1 MRAHKGF
8 TMLRFIYYRG
18 NIKSKG
24 GWKKMEEEIG
34 LLEVLERRQ
43 QSRKLRE
50 KRDAFIKRVRG
61 EIKLSPLI
69 KRIRGKGK

>member
-1 MRAHKGF
+1 
-8 TMLRFIYYRG
+8 
-18 NIKSKG
+18 
-24 GWKKMEEEIG
+24 MEEEG

-50 KRDAFIKRVRG
+50 KRDAFIKRIRE

-69 KRIRGKGK
+69 KRIRGESK